1 MIELSTF
8 LFKSLNYNLLGIE
21 KTKFYVNITADLLYN
36 ERIPMDELV
45 PSFFQKLAFF
55 FNEMMERLANIFN
68 RLDTRDPY
76 DAKWYTTK
84 LDRIVGTWTFEIL
97 WYQIKATN

>member
-8 LFKSLNYNLLGIE
+8 LFKSLNYNLLGTE

-36 ERIPMDELV
+36 EHIPMDELV

-55 FNEMMERLANIFN
+55 FDEMMKRLANIFK

-76 DAKWYTTK
+76 DDNGYISK
-84 LDRIVGTWTFEIL
+84 LDRIVGT
-97 WYQIKATN
+97 

>member
-8 LFKSLNYNLLGIE
+8 LFKSLNYNLLGTE

-36 ERIPMDELV
+36 EHIPMDELV

-55 FNEMMERLANIFN
+55 FDEMMKRLANIFN

-76 DAKWYTTK
+76 DAKSTLQKINYTGY
-84 LDRIVGTWTFEIL
+84 R
-97 WYQIKATN
+97 